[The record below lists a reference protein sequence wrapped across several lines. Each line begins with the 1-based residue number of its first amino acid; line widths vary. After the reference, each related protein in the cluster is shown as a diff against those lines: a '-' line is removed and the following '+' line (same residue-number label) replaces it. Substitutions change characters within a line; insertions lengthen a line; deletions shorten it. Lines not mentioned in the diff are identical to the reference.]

1 VKISA
6 GDLFAA
12 AARIIGI
19 LVIIKGVEVL
29 IMTVPAVL
37 GLYGQSMP
45 DWVLSQRIIT
55 LIYPLVL
62 ILAGSYLLSGTSGL
76 VEKLYPDE
84 DEKAFASARSVFR
97 LAMRITGMI
106 LIVYGVPEL
115 LQVLSGALYAG
126 YYHRFGI
133 DTSAQVMMAAER
145 SLAVIVSLLFG
156 FHLLKSGRY
165 FERLAFREEC
175 GDESSRF

>member
-1 VKISA
+1 MKISA

-76 VEKLYPDE
+76 VEK
-84 DEKAFASARSVFR
+84 
-97 LAMRITGMI
+97 
-106 LIVYGVPEL
+106 
-115 LQVLSGALYAG
+115 
-126 YYHRFGI
+126 
-133 DTSAQVMMAAER
+133 
-145 SLAVIVSLLFG
+145 
-156 FHLLKSGRY
+156 
-165 FERLAFREEC
+165 
-175 GDESSRF
+175 